1 MYIMDND
8 ELIAK
13 LESSSGEGED
23 TLSVEEEIIHKLL
36 IFQIDDRKYA
46 VYADLVK
53 EIVINHDLYFI
64 PFVPPYITGL
74 INRQGQPYTVFDL
87 KMLFTNE
94 RLQASKVMI
103 MKSDSDFIA
112 FMITDVAE
120 ISGIPSSGINL
131 VVSSETENTFIG
143 SCNLR
148 GEEIFIIN
156 VQEIY
161 NRLANDLQNI

>member
-1 MYIMDND
+1 MDND

-131 VVSSETENTFIG
+131 VVSSETESTFIG

>member
-1 MYIMDND
+1 MDND
-8 ELIAK
+8 ELITK
-13 LESSSGEGED
+13 LEHGGNED
-23 TLSVEEEIIHKLL
+23 DGTQPAEDETIHKLL
-36 IFQIDDRKYA
+36 IFQIDSRRYA
-46 VYADLVK
+46 VYADLVR

-94 RLQASKVMI
+94 KLRASKVLI
-103 MKSDSDFIA
+103 MKSETDFIA
-112 FMITDVAE
+112 FLITDVAE
-120 ISGIPSSGINL
+120 ISGIPASGINL

-143 SCNLR
+143 SFNHR
-148 GEEIFIIN
+148 DEEIFIVN

-161 NRLANDLQNI
+161 NRLANDLQNL

>member
-94 RLQASKVMI
+94 RLQASKVLI

-120 ISGIPSSGINL
+120 ISGIPASGINL

-143 SCNLR
+143 SCNHR